1 MHLSRNLPVDNSESS
16 FVEDMVSGSLEAQ
29 SEWAGR
35 AMALA
40 RKHLNAE
47 EYFELERDLAA
58 GNVEIRLFV
67 DGVVLTRGV

>member
-1 MHLSRNLPVDNSESS
+1 
-16 FVEDMVSGSLEAQ
+16 MVSGSLEAQ